1 MMNLSQVKK
10 TTRKPWLVVGI
21 LLSLSVFGVGG
32 CGTKA
37 VTSSPDTSSIQ
48 SSTSSADGAATQDTT
63 SSQENQSQN
72 DQKPVL
78 NPAIEATMSIRLL
91 QENQQMVLSSDQKN
105 SIKPI
110 LQLLIDTS
118 NPSQEFLQQKA
129 EAINAVFTEQQKT
142 FLSTNTK
149 KGNPNGKSPD
159 GTTQVKDREKVQSGA
174 PTGNQPAP
182 AGQSQ
187 DIFTQVLASLT

>member
-1 MMNLSQVKK
+1 MMNLSQVKNSN
-10 TTRKPWLVVGI
+10 RKPWLVAGI
-21 LLSLSVFGVGG
+21 LLSLSVFLVGG

-48 SSTSSADGAATQDTT
+48 SSTSSTDKAVTEATT
-63 SSQENQSQN
+63 SSQENQGQTG
-72 DQKPVL
+72 QKPAL
-78 NPAIEATMSIRLL
+78 NPAIEAAMSIRLL
-91 QENQQMVLSSDQKN
+91 QENEQMVLSSDQKN

-129 EAINAVFTEQQKT
+129 DAINAVFSEQQKT
-142 FLSTNTK
+142 FLNANTK
-149 KGNPNGKSPD
+149 KGNPNGKSPE
-159 GTTQVKDREKVQSGA
+159 GTTQAKDQVKDQNGA

-187 DIFTQVLASLT
+187 DIFKQVLASLT